1 MRVSANKRLLL
12 VHAHPDDETINNGVT
27 MAKYAES
34 GAHVTLVTCTRG
46 EEGEVLVPELLNLA
60 SNKDDKLGEHREIEL
75 SVADDKTN
83 RLPRDE
89 RRAQLLVA
97 ALEVFTVAGY
107 HSAAMDEIADRAN
120 VSKPVLYQHFPSKLD
135 LYLAVLDLHID
146 SLVFAIQKAIAS
158 NRENSARV
166 AATVEAYF
174 GFIDSEGEAFR
185 LLFESDMNVEPQ
197 VRERL
202 NRMTYDCAAAVSAVI
217 SIDTGLGKEES
228 MMLAVGIIG
237 TVQTTARHWLDRDG
251 KIDRQRATELVM
263 NLIWRGI
270 SGFPKSQS

>member
-1 MRVSANKRLLL
+1 MV
-12 VHAHPDDETINNGVT
+12 
-27 MAKYAES
+27 
-34 GAHVTLVTCTRG
+34 
-46 EEGEVLVPELLNLA
+46 
-60 SNKDDKLGEHREIEL
+60 DDK
-75 SVADDKTN
+75 SA

-97 ALEVFTVAGY
+97 ALEVFTAAGY

-120 VSKPVLYQHFPSKLD
+120 VSKPVLYQHFPSKLE

-158 NRENSARV
+158 NRENSSRV

-185 LLFESDMNVEPQ
+185 LLFESDMNLEPQ

-228 MMLAVGIIG
+228 MMLAVGLIG
-237 TVQTTARHWLDRDG
+237 TVQTTARHGLDRDG
-251 KIDRQRATELVM
+251 KIDRRRATELVM

>member
-1 MRVSANKRLLL
+1 MS
-12 VHAHPDDETINNGVT
+12 DE
-27 MAKYAES
+27 
-34 GAHVTLVTCTRG
+34 
-46 EEGEVLVPELLNLA
+46 
-60 SNKDDKLGEHREIEL
+60 
-75 SVADDKTN
+75 KTN

-107 HSAAMDEIADRAN
+107 HSAAMDEIADRAK

-146 SLVFAIQKAIAS
+146 SLVFAIQKAIAA

-197 VRERL
+197 VE
-202 NRMTYDCAAAVSAVI
+202 S
-217 SIDTGLGKEES
+217 GL
-228 MMLAVGIIG
+228 
-237 TVQTTARHWLDRDG
+237 
-251 KIDRQRATELVM
+251 TE
-263 NLIWRGI
+263 
-270 SGFPKSQS
+270 

>member
-1 MRVSANKRLLL
+1 M
-12 VHAHPDDETINNGVT
+12 T
-27 MAKYAES
+27 
-34 GAHVTLVTCTRG
+34 
-46 EEGEVLVPELLNLA
+46 
-60 SNKDDKLGEHREIEL
+60 DDK
-75 SVADDKTN
+75 SA

-120 VSKPVLYQHFPSKLD
+120 VSKPVLYQHFPSKLE
-135 LYLAVLDLHID
+135 LYLAVLDMHID

-158 NRENSARV
+158 NRENSSRV

-185 LLFESDMNVEPQ
+185 LLFESDMSLEPQ

-202 NRMTYDCAAAVSAVI
+202 NRMTYDCAAAVSAII

-237 TVQTTARHWLDRDG
+237 TVQTAARHWLDRDG

>member
-1 MRVSANKRLLL
+1 M
-12 VHAHPDDETINNGVT
+12 PDE
-27 MAKYAES
+27 
-34 GAHVTLVTCTRG
+34 
-46 EEGEVLVPELLNLA
+46 
-60 SNKDDKLGEHREIEL
+60 
-75 SVADDKTN
+75 KTN

-107 HSAAMDEIADRAN
+107 HSAAMDEIADRAK

-146 SLVFAIQKAIAS
+146 SLVFAIQKAIAA

-185 LLFESDMNVEPQ
+185 LLFESDMSVEPQ

-202 NRMTYDCAAAVSAVI
+202 NRMTYDCAAAISAVI

-237 TVQTTARHWLDRDG
+237 TVQTSARHWLDRDG
-251 KIDRQRATELVM
+251 KIDRLRATELVM

>member
-1 MRVSANKRLLL
+1 M
-12 VHAHPDDETINNGVT
+12 T
-27 MAKYAES
+27 
-34 GAHVTLVTCTRG
+34 
-46 EEGEVLVPELLNLA
+46 
-60 SNKDDKLGEHREIEL
+60 DDK
-75 SVADDKTN
+75 SA

-97 ALEVFTVAGY
+97 ALEVFTAAGY

-120 VSKPVLYQHFPSKLD
+120 VSKPVLYQHFPSKLE
-135 LYLAVLDLHID
+135 LYLAVLDMHID

-158 NRENSARV
+158 NRENSSRV
-166 AATVEAYF
+166 AATVDAYF

-185 LLFESDMNVEPQ
+185 LLFESDMSLEPQ

-237 TVQTTARHWLDRDG
+237 TVQTSARHWLDRDG

>member
-1 MRVSANKRLLL
+1 MNEDKSA
-12 VHAHPDDETINNGVT
+12 
-27 MAKYAES
+27 
-34 GAHVTLVTCTRG
+34 
-46 EEGEVLVPELLNLA
+46 
-60 SNKDDKLGEHREIEL
+60 
-75 SVADDKTN
+75 

-97 ALEVFTVAGY
+97 ALEVFTAAGY

-158 NRENSARV
+158 NRENSSRV

-174 GFIDSEGEAFR
+174 GFIDNECEAFR
-185 LLFESDMNVEPQ
+185 LLFESDMNLEPQ

-251 KIDRQRATELVM
+251 KIDRKRATELVM

>member
-1 MRVSANKRLLL
+1 MV
-12 VHAHPDDETINNGVT
+12 
-27 MAKYAES
+27 
-34 GAHVTLVTCTRG
+34 
-46 EEGEVLVPELLNLA
+46 
-60 SNKDDKLGEHREIEL
+60 DDK
-75 SVADDKTN
+75 SA

-97 ALEVFTVAGY
+97 ALEVFTAAGY

-120 VSKPVLYQHFPSKLD
+120 VSKPVLYQHFPSKLE
-135 LYLAVLDLHID
+135 LYLEVLDLHID

-158 NRENSARV
+158 NRENSSRV

-185 LLFESDMNVEPQ
+185 LLFESDMNLEPQ

>member
-1 MRVSANKRLLL
+1 MV
-12 VHAHPDDETINNGVT
+12 
-27 MAKYAES
+27 
-34 GAHVTLVTCTRG
+34 
-46 EEGEVLVPELLNLA
+46 
-60 SNKDDKLGEHREIEL
+60 DDKSG
-75 SVADDKTN
+75 

-97 ALEVFTVAGY
+97 ALEVFTASGY
-107 HSAAMDEIADRAN
+107 HSAAMDEIADRAK

-158 NRENSARV
+158 NQENSSRV
-166 AATVEAYF
+166 AATVDAYF

-185 LLFESDMNVEPQ
+185 LLFESDMNLEPQ

-202 NRMTYDCAAAVSAVI
+202 NRMTYDCAAAVSAII

-263 NLIWRGI
+263 NLTWRGI
-270 SGFPKSQS
+270 SGFPKSKSWISELWSEKVGLRYGNYKTSS

>member
-1 MRVSANKRLLL
+1 MV
-12 VHAHPDDETINNGVT
+12 
-27 MAKYAES
+27 
-34 GAHVTLVTCTRG
+34 
-46 EEGEVLVPELLNLA
+46 
-60 SNKDDKLGEHREIEL
+60 DDK
-75 SVADDKTN
+75 ST

-97 ALEVFTVAGY
+97 ALEVFTAAGY

-158 NRENSARV
+158 NRENSSRV

-174 GFIDSEGEAFR
+174 GFIDAEGEAFR
-185 LLFESDMNVEPQ
+185 LLFESDMNLEPQ

-270 SGFPKSQS
+270 SGFPKSKS

>member
-1 MRVSANKRLLL
+1 MS
-12 VHAHPDDETINNGVT
+12 E
-27 MAKYAES
+27 
-34 GAHVTLVTCTRG
+34 
-46 EEGEVLVPELLNLA
+46 
-60 SNKDDKLGEHREIEL
+60 DK
-75 SVADDKTN
+75 SV

-97 ALEVFTVAGY
+97 ALEVFTAAGY

-120 VSKPVLYQHFPSKLD
+120 VSKPVLYQHFPSKLE

-158 NRENSARV
+158 NRENSSRV

-174 GFIDSEGEAFR
+174 GFIDAEGEAFR
-185 LLFESDMNVEPQ
+185 LLFESDMNLEPQ

>member
-1 MRVSANKRLLL
+1 MV
-12 VHAHPDDETINNGVT
+12 
-27 MAKYAES
+27 
-34 GAHVTLVTCTRG
+34 
-46 EEGEVLVPELLNLA
+46 
-60 SNKDDKLGEHREIEL
+60 DDK
-75 SVADDKTN
+75 SS

-97 ALEVFTVAGY
+97 ALEVFTAAGY

-158 NRENSARV
+158 NRENSSRV
-166 AATVEAYF
+166 AATVDAYF
-174 GFIDSEGEAFR
+174 GFIDSGGEAFR
-185 LLFESDMNVEPQ
+185 LLFESDMNLEPQ

-270 SGFPKSQS
+270 SGFPKSKS

>member
-1 MRVSANKRLLL
+1 MS
-12 VHAHPDDETINNGVT
+12 DE
-27 MAKYAES
+27 
-34 GAHVTLVTCTRG
+34 
-46 EEGEVLVPELLNLA
+46 
-60 SNKDDKLGEHREIEL
+60 
-75 SVADDKTN
+75 KTN

-107 HSAAMDEIADRAN
+107 HSAAMDEIADRAK
-120 VSKPVLYQHFPSKLD
+120 VSKPVLYQHFPSKLE

-146 SLVFAIQKAIAS
+146 SLVFAIQKAIAA

-174 GFIDSEGEAFR
+174 GFINSEGEAFR
-185 LLFESDMNVEPQ
+185 LLFESDMSVEPQ

-237 TVQTTARHWLDRDG
+237 TVQTSARHWLDRDG
-251 KIDRQRATELVM
+251 KIDRRRATELVM

>member
-1 MRVSANKRLLL
+1 M
-12 VHAHPDDETINNGVT
+12 
-27 MAKYAES
+27 
-34 GAHVTLVTCTRG
+34 
-46 EEGEVLVPELLNLA
+46 
-60 SNKDDKLGEHREIEL
+60 
-75 SVADDKTN
+75 ADDKSA

-97 ALEVFTVAGY
+97 ALEVFTAAGY

-120 VSKPVLYQHFPSKLD
+120 VSKPVLYQHFPSKLE

-158 NRENSARV
+158 NRENSSRV

-185 LLFESDMNVEPQ
+185 LLFESDMNLEPQ

>member
-1 MRVSANKRLLL
+1 MSTTDANGSQSR
-12 VHAHPDDETINNGVT
+12 HENP
-27 MAKYAES
+27 
-34 GAHVTLVTCTRG
+34 
-46 EEGEVLVPELLNLA
+46 
-60 SNKDDKLGEHREIEL
+60 
-75 SVADDKTN
+75 

-89 RRAQLLVA
+89 RRAILLSA
-97 ALEVFTVAGY
+97 ALEVFTAAGY

-120 VSKPVLYQHFPSKLD
+120 VSKPVLYQHFPSKLE

-158 NRENSARV
+158 NRENSSRV

-185 LLFESDMNVEPQ
+185 LLFESDMNLEPQ

-251 KIDRQRATELVM
+251 KIDRRRATELVM

>member
-1 MRVSANKRLLL
+1 MA
-12 VHAHPDDETINNGVT
+12 DE
-27 MAKYAES
+27 
-34 GAHVTLVTCTRG
+34 
-46 EEGEVLVPELLNLA
+46 
-60 SNKDDKLGEHREIEL
+60 
-75 SVADDKTN
+75 KTN

-89 RRAQLLVA
+89 RRAQLLTA
-97 ALEVFTVAGY
+97 ALEVFTTAGY
-107 HSAAMDEIADRAN
+107 HSAAMDEIADHAN
-120 VSKPVLYQHFPSKLD
+120 VSKPVLYQHFPSKLE

-158 NRENSARV
+158 NRENSSRV

-185 LLFESDMNVEPQ
+185 LLFESDMNLEPQ

-251 KIDRQRATELVM
+251 KIDRRRATELVM

>member
-1 MRVSANKRLLL
+1 MV
-12 VHAHPDDETINNGVT
+12 
-27 MAKYAES
+27 
-34 GAHVTLVTCTRG
+34 
-46 EEGEVLVPELLNLA
+46 
-60 SNKDDKLGEHREIEL
+60 DDK
-75 SVADDKTN
+75 SA

-97 ALEVFTVAGY
+97 ALEVFTAAGY

-120 VSKPVLYQHFPSKLD
+120 VSKPVLYQHFPSKLE

-158 NRENSARV
+158 NRENSSRV

-174 GFIDSEGEAFR
+174 GFIDSEGESFR
-185 LLFESDMNVEPQ
+185 LLFESDMNLEPQ

>member
-1 MRVSANKRLLL
+1 MV
-12 VHAHPDDETINNGVT
+12 
-27 MAKYAES
+27 
-34 GAHVTLVTCTRG
+34 
-46 EEGEVLVPELLNLA
+46 
-60 SNKDDKLGEHREIEL
+60 DDK
-75 SVADDKTN
+75 SA

-97 ALEVFTVAGY
+97 ALEVFTAAGY

-120 VSKPVLYQHFPSKLD
+120 VSKPVLYQHFPSKLE

-158 NRENSARV
+158 NRENSSRV

-185 LLFESDMNVEPQ
+185 LLFESDMNLEPQ

-217 SIDTGLGKEES
+217 SVETGLAKEES
-228 MMLAVGIIG
+228 MMLAVGLIG

-251 KIDRQRATELVM
+251 KIDRTRATELVM

-270 SGFPKSQS
+270 SGFPKSNS

>member
-1 MRVSANKRLLL
+1 MV
-12 VHAHPDDETINNGVT
+12 
-27 MAKYAES
+27 
-34 GAHVTLVTCTRG
+34 
-46 EEGEVLVPELLNLA
+46 
-60 SNKDDKLGEHREIEL
+60 DDK
-75 SVADDKTN
+75 SA

-97 ALEVFTVAGY
+97 ALEVFTAAGY

-120 VSKPVLYQHFPSKLD
+120 VSKPVLYQHFPSKLE

-158 NRENSARV
+158 NRENSSRV

-185 LLFESDMNVEPQ
+185 LLFESDMKLEPQ

-251 KIDRQRATELVM
+251 KIDRRRATELVM